1 MKTIAVTLEG
11 GLIQSATM
19 EGILE
24 DIQIL
29 IIDYDASDSD
39 YEMIDDENTLMVPQG
54 TNPPVKAWVSV
65 VTVAPA
71 GIPIAEILSELEGKT
86 SAAVN

>member
-19 EGILE
+19 EGLLE
-24 DIQIL
+24 DIQLL

-39 YEMIDDENTLMVPQG
+39 YADINEEAVVMVPQG

-71 GIPIAEILSELEGKT
+71 GIPIAEILSELEDKT